1 MGVNRNWTQQEKQFL
16 QENWGI
22 KSIPS
27 IAKYLDRPAGGIVNM
42 AHKLSLGPALMGGEY
57 ITLNQLMIAVTG
69 SAVDAYHKISWI
81 QNRGM
86 PVRYKTVNNNRFRV
100 VYLDDFWKWA
110 EKNRSFIDFSKME
123 PLILGEEPPWV
134 EEQRK
139 KDIVSFSLQRKDPW
153 TPAED
158 KRLLDLLKQQKYG
171 YMELSQILKRSA
183 GAIQRRCTDLG
194 TKYRPVK
201 ADNHGDAATWDDADF
216 KILADGIRQGDS
228 YTAIGNRL
236 GKSEKAVRGKVYFVY
251 LTENADKVRS
261 MLQNREWGYGAPVP
275 TVRQAIHLSRCR
287 TATKKDLATLAGV
300 LKIYMNRQGYDPY
313 WQRHMCMHWDNLDG
327 CGAGCD
333 NCDDC
338 TEFMRIREQFCARCG
353 KGFFEREKNTFCKAC
368 RSARK
373 KQAAKKW
380 AILHKK
386 QKREESDES

>member
-158 KRLLDLLKQQKYG
+158 KRLLDLLKQQKNG

-194 TKYRPVK
+194 TK
-201 ADNHGDAATWDDADF
+201 
-216 KILADGIRQGDS
+216 
-228 YTAIGNRL
+228 
-236 GKSEKAVRGKVYFVY
+236 
-251 LTENADKVRS
+251 
-261 MLQNREWGYGAPVP
+261 
-275 TVRQAIHLSRCR
+275 
-287 TATKKDLATLAGV
+287 
-300 LKIYMNRQGYDPY
+300 
-313 WQRHMCMHWDNLDG
+313 
-327 CGAGCD
+327 
-333 NCDDC
+333 
-338 TEFMRIREQFCARCG
+338 
-353 KGFFEREKNTFCKAC
+353 
-368 RSARK
+368 
-373 KQAAKKW
+373 
-380 AILHKK
+380 
-386 QKREESDES
+386 